1 MPVHA
6 PSILLLMPMDPCP
19 LETGHRTQVE
29 GHKMIRTI
37 KLGRRRWPGLLW
49 AVVAVVSLS
58 AAAVQLAWS
67 QTTAAAAS
75 MPDVD

>member
-1 MPVHA
+1 
-6 PSILLLMPMDPCP
+6 
-19 LETGHRTQVE
+19 
-29 GHKMIRTI
+29 MIHTI

-67 QTTAAAAS
+67 QTTAPAAS
-75 MPDVD
+75 MPAID